1 MMTERQ
7 NIACSMIFKA
17 LSNAGSLQSCFVCMD
32 VDSSEGLAMQIL
44 QIPNKAETRIVTK
57 WLFPPRFS
65 DKNRFTS
72 SHPDAVLV
80 APIST
85 KTKKQQTSNE
95 GG

>member
-44 QIPNKAETRIVTK
+44 QIPNKAETRIVPTGFFHLAFQTK
-57 WLFPPRFS
+57 IGLPS
-65 DKNRFTS
+65 
-72 SHPDAVLV
+72 AVQLSRCCCS
-80 APIST
+80 ISA
-85 KTKKQQTSNE
+85 KAKKQ
-95 GG
+95 